1 MNSSTIQC
9 SVLVVVVVNQCR
21 PFKICF
27 ATFSPHIFW
36 NGSCLS
42 GHLAF
47 WLPKSTLYFLLSSH
61 KLQIETGRF
70 LRPAVQRN
78 QRYFVFCLSQGC
90 STVGDESHALDSC
103 SQFPGKRKSTWT
115 KGESKSG
122 LASGTNKGISVVF
135 PLLHVCYFGT

>member
-1 MNSSTIQC
+1 M
-9 SVLVVVVVNQCR
+9 VNQCR

-47 WLPKSTLYFLLSSH
+47 WPPKSTLYFLLSSH
-61 KLQIETGRF
+61 KLQIKTGRF

-103 SQFPGKRKSTWT
+103 SQFSGKRKSTWA

-122 LASGTNKGISVVF
+122 LASGRNKGISVVF